1 MVIDN
6 FWFVLI
12 MAAIPL
18 LILAVVFRRGTAVAV
33 GMWITLRHFF
43 SKPVTVQYPEEKVHL
58 PKRFRAL
65 HFLARYE
72 NGLERC
78 VACGLCSRACPA
90 DAIYIEGAENDPAHP
105 VSAKERFAKRYEIDM
120 LRCIF
125 CGYCEEACPEDAI
138 FLGKDFEISS
148 STRVGTVYSK
158 DMLLKDA

>member
-1 MVIDN
+1 MELNLIYILLMVL
-6 FWFVLI
+6 VPLI
-12 MAAIPL
+12 IL
-18 LILAVVFRRGTAVAV
+18 LAVFRGAGAVAT
-33 GMWITLRHFF
+33 GMWITFKTMF
-43 SKPVTVQYPEEKVHL
+43 TKPVTVQYPEEAVHL
-58 PKRFRAL
+58 PAKFRAL
-65 HFLARYE
+65 HYLARYE

-90 DAIYIEGAENDPAHP
+90 DAIYIEGAENDPLHP
-105 VSAKERFAKRYEIDM
+105 VSAKERFASRYEIDM

>member
-1 MVIDN
+1 MTLV
-6 FWFVLI
+6 
-12 MAAIPL
+12 PL
-18 LILAVVFRRGTAVAV
+18 VILAIVFRGAGPVFT
-33 GMWITLRHFF
+33 GLWITFKTMF
-43 SKPVTVQYPEEKVHL
+43 TKPVTVQYPEEPVPL

-65 HFLARYE
+65 HYLARYE

-90 DAIYIEGAENDPAHP
+90 DAIYIEGAENNPDHP
-105 VSAKERFAKRYEIDM
+105 VSAKERFAQRYEIDM

-138 FLGKDFEISS
+138 FLGKDFEIAST
-148 STRVGTVYSK
+148 TRVGTVYTK